1 MPSKRKACIR
11 KTRSGKW
18 RGYIGDVCVAEFED
32 GVTESAE
39 AAANR
44 WITAPSK
51 PKQGPVK
58 EAEPA
63 KAAASQLLEH
73 IKINCD
79 DVTRRHLEQ
88 DPRFLKLYWNMQ
100 RDFGDRNY
108 GRKVCLHE
116 AAHAVLMEQDG
127 IKNVRFAG
135 PDIVYNP
142 FRRDFDGSSARAIG
156 DDQPDAIVD
165 DIYIFKTVQ
174 HMVAGGVALRLL
186 ANIQDDVGDRGDYE
200 DFARKYANR
209 PLSTGEPAEHVWSRA
224 QDTVA
229 ARLAEPETR
238 ATVLARADLCF
249 PLLYPHG

>member
-1 MPSKRKACIR
+1 MLNKPEASIR
-11 KTRSGKW
+11 KNRPGKW
-18 RGYIGDVCVAEFED
+18 RGYIG
-32 GVTESAE
+32 GVRVIDFKDSATESAE
-39 AAANR
+39 VAAKR
-44 WITAPSK
+44 WLAAPSK
-51 PKQGPVK
+51 PQK
-58 EAEPA
+58 AEPA
-63 KAAASQLLEH
+63 KAAPKFMEH
-73 IKINCD
+73 VKINCD
-79 DVTRRHLEQ
+79 DVTRLHLEQ

-108 GRKVCLHE
+108 GREVCLHE

-156 DDQPDAIVD
+156 DDQPDAVVD
-165 DIYIFKTVQ
+165 DNYIFKIVQ
-174 HMVAGGVALRLL
+174 HMAAGGVALRLL

-209 PLSTGEPAEHVWSRA
+209 PLSTGGASEHVWSRA
-224 QDTVA
+224 QHAVA

-238 ATVLARADLCF
+238 ATVLARADQYF
-249 PLLYPHG
+249 PLLYPQG